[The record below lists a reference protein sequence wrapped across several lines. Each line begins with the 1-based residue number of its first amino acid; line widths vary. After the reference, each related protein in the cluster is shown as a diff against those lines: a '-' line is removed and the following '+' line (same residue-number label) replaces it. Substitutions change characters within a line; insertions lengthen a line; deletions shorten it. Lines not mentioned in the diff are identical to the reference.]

1 MLDLAEEYNITPT
14 FFDRYFEQNAITRYM
29 VDSLKFM
36 WFKIGKFVNPTKKNE
51 IIKNYIKEEITDFYE
66 NNIIKIPQLEFNIT
80 TKCSLKCKDCCA
92 LIPEFNQHGHINL
105 SFQDFKNQFDKINE
119 VAGIRH
125 LIILGGEPL
134 LNKDLPQM
142 INYAAKNSNIDLIR
156 ITTNGTIIPS
166 KELLDVI
173 NQNPNRIY
181 FYLSNYSN
189 NPNLDKLLKYEE
201 IKKVL
206 HENNIRF
213 QMVESWNWLEEK
225 GMSKDKFPEE
235 ITKEKIKNCYRVK
248 CSQVLNGQFGI
259 CSKALGAKELGLLK
273 SDDFIDIIKSNDL
286 KQDLIRFYNNSIPE
300 ACEYCILSEKRV
312 EPALQKP

>member
-1 MLDLAEEYNITPT
+1 MPDLVKEYNITST
-14 FFDRYFEQNAITRYM
+14 FFDRYFEQNAVNRYM

-51 IIKNYIKEEITDFYE
+51 IIKIYIQEEIKDFYE

-92 LIPEFNQHGHINL
+92 LIPDFNQQGHIDL
-105 SFQDFKNQFDKINE
+105 SFQDFKNQLDKITE
-119 VAGIRH
+119 IASIRH

-134 LNKDLPQM
+134 LNKDLPEI
-142 INYAAKNSNIDLIR
+142 INYAAKNSSIDLIR
-156 ITTNGTIIPS
+156 ITTNGTIVPS

-189 NPNLDKLLKYEE
+189 NSNLDKLLKYEE

-206 HENNIRF
+206 HDNHIRF
-213 QMVESWNWLEEK
+213 QMVDSWNWLEEK
-225 GMSKDKFPEE
+225 GMAETPFSEE
-235 ITKEKIKNCYRVK
+235 ITKIKMDKCYRTK
-248 CSQVLNGQFGI
+248 CNQILNGKFGI
-259 CSKALGAKELGLLK
+259 CSKALGANELRISNCK
-273 SDDFIDIIKSNDL
+273 DIIDITKSINL
-286 KQDLIRFYNNSIPE
+286 REDLIKFFKQEIIDSCR
-300 ACEYCILSEKRV
+300 YCIISDNTV
-312 EPALQKP
+312 QPALQL